1 MEFPDLFS
9 VCISAFIV
17 VFIILTVLAL
27 FMRLIIVLFP
37 DKSPDD
43 DQAVFAA
50 IVSIFN
56 RVYPGTKITKIEE
69 VK

>member
-1 MEFPDLFS
+1 MEYPDLLS

-27 FMRLIIVLFP
+27 FMRFMIILFP
-37 DKSPDD
+37 DKSADA

-50 IVSIFN
+50 IATTFSRI
-56 RVYPGTKITKIEE
+56 YPGTKITKIEE
-69 VK
+69 LK

>member
-1 MEFPDLFS
+1 MEYPDLLS

-37 DKSPDD
+37 EKSADD

-50 IVSIFN
+50 IATTFSRI
-56 RVYPGTKITKIEE
+56 YPRTKITKIEE
-69 VK
+69 LK